1 MPTNDPVAVS
11 ETAISARRQIAF
23 EPLGVFDVSFSSNSS
38 GVLTGGQPEPLSALE
53 SRVAVLPQPPTAS
66 TSNTDSIQT
75 LSRLS
80 RRFRRA
86 HRKQAVQRE
95 ERFWLLHKWHGQV
108 LSVGSDKFE
117 AQLLDPSEPEL
128 IERATFQK
136 TELSAS
142 NIALLRPGATFY
154 WFIGF
159 RDFPNGQRKR
169 ESDIWMKRG
178 GRLEQRKYDE
188 ELTAVKNIWRS
199 IDWSISGSSSA
210 KG

>member
-1 MPTNDPVAVS
+1 MPTNDPVAAS

-38 GVLTGGQPEPLSALE
+38 GVQTGGQTEPLSALE

-66 TSNTDSIQT
+66 TSNTDTIQA
-75 LSRLS
+75 LRRSS
-80 RRFRRA
+80 RRLRRA
-86 HRKQAVQRE
+86 HHKPAVQSE

-136 TELSAS
+136 TELSPS

-178 GRLEQRKYDE
+178 GRMEQRKYDE